1 MKTRMDCTDMEQR
14 IEILETRL
22 MGAEDQIDELNR
34 TVWRQ
39 QRDLDLLRQHLSELA
54 RQIKGLQPS
63 GSSRP
68 EDEIPPHW

>member
-1 MKTRMDCTDMEQR
+1 MDCTDMEQR

-54 RQIKGLQPS
+54 RQIKGLQPA